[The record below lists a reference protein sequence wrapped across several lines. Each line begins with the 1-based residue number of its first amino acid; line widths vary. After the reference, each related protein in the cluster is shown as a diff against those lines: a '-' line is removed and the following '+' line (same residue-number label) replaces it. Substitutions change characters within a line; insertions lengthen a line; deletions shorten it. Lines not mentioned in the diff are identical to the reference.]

1 MANFVFS
8 NVSAVGTAQLQQDG
22 SLIQPCMVITA
33 ITGIVAQNKTL
44 NDFVEFLVPN
54 SVMANQQE
62 PLNVAWTYIQDILA
76 PQYVTENY
84 SDI

>member
-1 MANFVFS
+1 MANFQLKEVQ
-8 NVSAVGTAQLQQDG
+8 AVGTAQLQQDG

-62 PLNVAWTYIQDILA
+62 PLKAAWAHIQDVLA
-76 PQYVTENY
+76 PAFVSDNY
-84 SDI
+84 ANA